1 MLQQKTT
8 LLKPEFFQVNSISA
22 IPTDLTLIN
31 DIHEI
36 IKTDPFALDILQH
49 INGNLQG
56 QPGTRSDYKKFSYV
70 DGLLYRDGLLYVP
83 DTPARLKVLQTHHDS
98 PLAGHFGVAKTLE
111 LITRNY
117 WWPKLRPFVQDYI
130 KTCDTCARVKTP
142 HHLPYGKLL
151 PLLIPAQQWQSISL
165 DFITDLPDS
174 DKFDSVLVVVDRLSK
189 MAHFIPCSKDVSADQ
204 TASLFL
210 KHVVRLHG
218 LPDDIVSD
226 RGPQFV
232 SKFWSRLFELL
243 GTKINL
249 SSAFHPQSDGQTER
263 VNQVLEQYLRCFVNY
278 QQDDWVDLLP
288 LAEFTYN
295 NTVHAAT
302 KHTPFFANYG
312 YHPRFNI
319 EPPASAEVPAA
330 EDQLAKLQAIKDSLA
345 MEIKLAQD
353 HAKKFADEHRSTP
366 PAFQEGDQVWL
377 LQRNIKT
384 TRPSGKLDF
393 KRLGPFKILKK
404 INPVAFR
411 LDLPASMKIHDVFHV
426 SLLEP
431 YSPSTIPGRQQDPP
445 PPVIVE
451 DETEYE
457 VNKVLDSKILRRKLF
472 YLVDWKG
479 YSPSERSW
487 EPASHLVHCP
497 DLVQEFHLRYPLKP
511 APKDLP

>member
-1 MLQQKTT
+1 
-8 LLKPEFFQVNSISA
+8 
-22 IPTDLTLIN
+22 
-31 DIHEI
+31 
-36 IKTDPFALDILQH
+36 
-49 INGNLQG
+49 
-56 QPGTRSDYKKFSYV
+56 
-70 DGLLYRDGLLYVP
+70 
-83 DTPARLKVLQTHHDS
+83 
-98 PLAGHFGVAKTLE
+98 
-111 LITRNY
+111 
-117 WWPKLRPFVQDYI
+117 
-130 KTCDTCARVKTP
+130 
-142 HHLPYGKLL
+142 
-151 PLLIPAQQWQSISL
+151 
-165 DFITDLPDS
+165 
-174 DKFDSVLVVVDRLSK
+174 

-353 HAKKFADEHRSTP
+353 HAKKFADEH
-366 PAFQEGDQVWL
+366 
-377 LQRNIKT
+377 
-384 TRPSGKLDF
+384 
-393 KRLGPFKILKK
+393 
-404 INPVAFR
+404 
-411 LDLPASMKIHDVFHV
+411 
-426 SLLEP
+426 
-431 YSPSTIPGRQQDPP
+431 
-445 PPVIVE
+445 
-451 DETEYE
+451 
-457 VNKVLDSKILRRKLF
+457 
-472 YLVDWKG
+472 
-479 YSPSERSW
+479 
-487 EPASHLVHCP
+487 
-497 DLVQEFHLRYPLKP
+497 
-511 APKDLP
+511 